1 MYEVCFV
8 QYGVSGSDQANCP
21 ISRELISLAAERGR
35 FPARAD
41 ALSAKGMVG
50 ANKWRP
56 LCLEAT
62 NGSLGRST
70 PKIMKWIGDE
80 NNASG
85 SGLDVRGYRATCCSV
100 LDLTWDHRRFP
111 TCQSATGRVTQTL
124 LARRAGGCGVCVC
137 VPTSVDVSE
146 GRELVC
152 HDGSQW
158 LPRIYLEM

>member
-1 MYEVCFV
+1 MYGVRFV
-8 QYGVSGSDQANCP
+8 QYGVSGSDQANSP
-21 ISRELISLAAERGR
+21 ISRELISLAAERGS
-35 FPARAD
+35 FPARTD
-41 ALSAKGMVG
+41 ALSTKGKVA

-70 PKIMKWIGDE
+70 PGIMKWIVDE

-100 LDLTWDHRRFP
+100 LDLTWDRRFP
-111 TCQSATGRVTQTL
+111 TRQCATGRVTQTL
-124 LARRAGGCGVCVC
+124 LARRAGGCGVCVSR
-137 VPTSVDVSE
+137 SVDVSE
-146 GRELVC
+146 GRELEC

-158 LPRIYLEM
+158 LPRIYLERCEM